1 MEDPLISTPEGSYSP
16 RTNLSGMK
24 ILEQQIIRP
33 ADNLTQMEV
42 TDEHGNP
49 IKLTTNDGQ
58 DLQVSTFDGEH
69 LQVTTPDGTIVPIE
83 LSLEN
88 GQTVSMTK
96 STDDFIVNLNIEA
109 NEKENEIINADESQV
124 SFLFTDGG

>member
-1 MEDPLISTPEGSYSP
+1 
-16 RTNLSGMK
+16 MK
-24 ILEQQIIRP
+24 ILDQQIIRP
-33 ADNLTQMEV
+33 ADNLITQMEV

-109 NEKENEIINADESQV
+109 NEKENDIINADESQV
-124 SFLFTDGG
+124 SC